1 MDSCIFA
8 WCILAGKAD
17 PRKQENY
24 GGGPRPGRGTPPWL
38 PADLHG
44 ADPGV
49 GVGRA
54 DPGGP
59 NRGSESRR
67 SDSLRI

>member
-1 MDSCIFA
+1 MEA
-8 WCILAGKAD
+8 APVLAEA
-17 PRKQENY
+17 PH
-24 GGGPRPGRGTPPWL
+24 PPAVRTWL
-38 PADLHG
+38 PADQHG